1 MIHVGKIS
9 FHFKMADEQFAKG
22 LYANWNEFCQSCFTK
37 ILEECLGKYDKKDS
51 YIEVDTLNLNI
62 GSIEQKDFYS
72 EFPKRLRTELE
83 RIILSISLNDNP
95 SSVQRKR
102 LDNLIHNKNMDSVF
116 QNGVCMILTFLKILC
131 FSKMK
136 NQYLDYALAHPI
148 VLSG

>member
-37 ILEECLGKYDKKDS
+37 ILEECLGKYDNKDS

-72 EFPKRLRTELE
+72 EFPKLM
-83 RIILSISLNDNP
+83 SC
-95 SSVQRKR
+95 
-102 LDNLIHNKNMDSVF
+102 F
-116 QNGVCMILTFLKILC
+116 QAWKSAKLGFHWVNV
-131 FSKMK
+131 
-136 NQYLDYALAHPI
+136 
-148 VLSG
+148 

>member
-37 ILEECLGKYDKKDS
+37 ILEECLGKYDNKDS

-102 LDNLIHNKNMDSVF
+102 LDNLIQS
-116 QNGVCMILTFLKILC
+116 
-131 FSKMK
+131 
-136 NQYLDYALAHPI
+136 
-148 VLSG
+148 

>member
-37 ILEECLGKYDKKDS
+37 ILEECLGKYDNKDS
-51 YIEVDTLNLNI
+51 YIEVDSLNLNI

-83 RIILSISLNDNP
+83 RIILSISLKDNP

-102 LDNLIHNKNMDSVF
+102 LDNLIHY
-116 QNGVCMILTFLKILC
+116 LKYGFCLPEWSMHDFGHSCKYPWLI
-131 FSKMK
+131 F
-136 NQYLDYALAHPI
+136 
-148 VLSG
+148 VV